1 MPLAWRYYIS
11 ARLADRLTLRDGAV
25 HRYHRTLFIRSS
37 ALEVWPMLGDSGRTE
52 RSAEKYL
59 PYLGH
64 VGPQA
69 ILLDN
74 GSLMAMATVA
84 GQPFELADHAA
95 RNARLRLLNTL
106 YRNVADDNVALYTH
120 LVRYLDVAPKALR
133 QFRSGFAANLD
144 SAYQTKVLSD
154 RIYRN
159 DQFITLIVRPR
170 HLLGAG
176 FGSTWA
182 RWRQRLPAVAD
193 GLARELEDQW
203 LALSNGLEW
212 FQPRRLGVYERD
224 GVIFS
229 EIAEALRLII
239 TGRPMRVPVVSGH
252 LGDSIYTD
260 RVICGRRGVEIRAP
274 DRSSFGTIFSFREYP
289 AKTRSG
295 MLNTLLSAPFPLVLA
310 QSFCF
315 VTRAQA
321 QDRLSL
327 KSAQMVSAQDKASSQ
342 IAGLDEATDSLASNE
357 FVMGMHHLSLAVYG
371 ASLSEVEDR
380 AGRAR
385 SRLTDSGAVVVE
397 ERLGLEAA
405 FWSQLPGNI
414 EWRTRPGAISSRNFA
429 GLASFD
435 NFPAGQSHGH
445 WGRPIAR
452 FRTDGGTAYDYVPHV
467 ADVAMTI
474 IFGPIGSG
482 KTALLMFLLAMFEQS
497 MADRN
502 AISGTSG
509 SVVFFDK
516 DRGGELLVRASGGTY
531 LELRRG
537 QASGLAPLRGL
548 MDSEA
553 DRDFFRGWIIA
564 LIQSDGKGTIS
575 PDEEKRLD
583 RAIARQ
589 LSMPVELRS
598 LAGLREYLGHSDPVG
613 LGPRLEKWCR
623 GNALGWAFD
632 GDKDDIKIDE
642 AITGFDMTQL
652 LEHDEVC
659 APAGAYLLY
668 RVTKILDGRRVVLSV
683 DEFRFYLKNQQFA
696 SVVDNLLL
704 TVRKSNGAV
713 FLALQM
719 PEHILESPL
728 GPSIVAQCQTKI
740 MFASPTA
747 DRNTYLDGLK
757 CTEAEYRAVRE
768 DLVVGKRRFLLK
780 REQGSVICEFDLD
793 NMREYIAVLSGRAN
807 TVRLAEELRRK
818 FGNEPEKWLPEF
830 FHNYQT
836 ARD

>member
-1 MPLAWRYYIS
+1 
-11 ARLADRLTLRDGAV
+11 
-25 HRYHRTLFIRSS
+25 
-37 ALEVWPMLGDSGRTE
+37 
-52 RSAEKYL
+52 
-59 PYLGH
+59 
-64 VGPQA
+64 
-69 ILLDN
+69 
-74 GSLMAMATVA
+74 
-84 GQPFELADHAA
+84 
-95 RNARLRLLNTL
+95 
-106 YRNVADDNVALYTH
+106 
-120 LVRYLDVAPKALR
+120 
-133 QFRSGFAANLD
+133 
-144 SAYQTKVLSD
+144 
-154 RIYRN
+154 
-159 DQFITLIVRPR
+159 
-170 HLLGAG
+170 
-176 FGSTWA
+176 
-182 RWRQRLPAVAD
+182 
-193 GLARELEDQW
+193 
-203 LALSNGLEW
+203 
-212 FQPRRLGVYERD
+212 
-224 GVIFS
+224 
-229 EIAEALRLII
+229 
-239 TGRPMRVPVVSGH
+239 
-252 LGDSIYTD
+252 
-260 RVICGRRGVEIRAP
+260 
-274 DRSSFGTIFSFREYP
+274 
-289 AKTRSG
+289 
-295 MLNTLLSAPFPLVLA
+295 
-310 QSFCF
+310 
-315 VTRAQA
+315 
-321 QDRLSL
+321 
-327 KSAQMVSAQDKASSQ
+327 
-342 IAGLDEATDSLASNE
+342 
-357 FVMGMHHLSLAVYG
+357 
-371 ASLSEVEDR
+371 
-380 AGRAR
+380 
-385 SRLTDSGAVVVE
+385 
-397 ERLGLEAA
+397 
-405 FWSQLPGNI
+405 
-414 EWRTRPGAISSRNFA
+414 
-429 GLASFD
+429 
-435 NFPAGQSHGH
+435 
-445 WGRPIAR
+445 
-452 FRTDGGTAYDYVPHV
+452 V

-502 AISGTSG
+502 AVSGTSG

-583 RAIARQ
+583 RAVARQ

-613 LGPRLEKWCR
+613 LGARLEKWCR

-632 GDKDDIKIDE
+632 GDKDDVKIDE
-642 AITGFDMTQL
+642 AITGFDM
-652 LEHDEVC
+652 
-659 APAGAYLLY
+659 Y
-668 RVTKILDGRRVVLSV
+668 RVTQILDGRRVVLSI

-719 PEHILESPL
+719 PEHILESSL

-780 REQGSVICEFDLD
+780 REQGSVICEFDLGS
-793 NMREYIAVLSGRAN
+793 MREYIAVLSGRAN

-830 FHNYQT
+830 FHDYQT